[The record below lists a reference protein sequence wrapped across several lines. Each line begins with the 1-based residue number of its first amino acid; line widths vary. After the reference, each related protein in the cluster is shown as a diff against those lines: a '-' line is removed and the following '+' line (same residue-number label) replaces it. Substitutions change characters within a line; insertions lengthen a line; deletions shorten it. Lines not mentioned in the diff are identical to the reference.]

1 MKYLIAHT
9 VVYDT
14 ESGELTIPG
23 AEAPEGKK
31 LTNTANRILSLL
43 IATPGVVLERQYLLE
58 QVWESAGHTSS
69 SSSLN
74 QYVSILRKTLTS
86 LTDIE
91 ETIIVVPKVGFFF
104 SSDIDVQI
112 IDTTE
117 GVTELENISPRRVR
131 KKRFP
136 QRYIWATVGIV
147 VLLVANIWVWR
158 KEQPNQR
165 YDELTMIGHLG
176 KCSVNTFEHLSGDM
190 RKHLIDVLLSAQPS
204 LKEKCALHAA
214 QLMVNIQPNVFYG
227 SRGRIFYAFCPLDSE
242 NNTLIY
248 CENHYAF
255 NWEMK

>member
-43 IATPGVVLERQYLLE
+43 IATPGAVLERQYLLE

-117 GVTELENISPRRVR
+117 GVT
-131 KKRFP
+131 
-136 QRYIWATVGIV
+136 IV
-147 VLLVANIWVWR
+147 VLLIANIWVWR

-165 YDELTMIGHLG
+165 HDELTMIGHLG

-242 NNTLIY
+242 NNTVIY